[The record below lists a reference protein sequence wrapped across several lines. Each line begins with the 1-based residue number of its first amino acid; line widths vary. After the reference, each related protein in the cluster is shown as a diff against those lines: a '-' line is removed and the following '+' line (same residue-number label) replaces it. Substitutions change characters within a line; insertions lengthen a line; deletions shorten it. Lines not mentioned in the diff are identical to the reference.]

1 MRIYIVEDDTS
12 VIGILE
18 DIVEGNE
25 LGVVCGD
32 SGGEPANLGQIL
44 ALDPDLVL
52 VDLLMPQ
59 KDGIQVVRELKEQ
72 GCRAKFI
79 MISQVSNKEMVAKAY
94 LAGVDF
100 FINKPIN
107 LIEVR
112 QVILNVRRQ
121 LENERDLHTIQSVFA
136 EKAAPV
142 GRRSR
147 LEAQRKRIQTTL
159 SQLGMA
165 GEKGA
170 RDIVELCMLLL
181 EQGQQVS
188 QVGVGALCAQLSDSP
203 KSMEQR
209 ARRAVERGLHHLAS
223 LGLEDYGNEIFTLY
237 ASRLFPFQEVRAEMA
252 CIQGPRE
259 RPISSVFWTGCW
271 CWWRRTE
278 PRSSLQLRPEARPP
292 RGINNRSCRR
302 ILHSAA
308 AFSFPHDVRGSTPEW
323 GSRSE

>member
-209 ARRAVERGLHHLAS
+209 ARRAWSGDCTTWPVWGWRTTATRSSPCTPPACSPFRRCGPRWP
-223 LGLEDYGNEIFTLY
+223 
-237 ASRLFPFQEVRAEMA
+237 ASRAA
-252 CIQGPRE
+252 GPRE

-271 CWWRRTE
+271 CWSKRTE
-278 PRSSLQLRPEARPP
+278 RCFSRCCQLDP
-292 RGINNRSCRR
+292 
-302 ILHSAA
+302 
-308 AFSFPHDVRGSTPEW
+308 
-323 GSRSE
+323 

>member
-209 ARRAVERGLHHLAS
+209 ARRAVERGLHLWGWRTTATRS
-223 LGLEDYGNEIFTLY
+223 SPCTPPACSPFRRCGPRWP
-237 ASRLFPFQEVRAEMA
+237 ASRAA
-252 CIQGPRE
+252 GPRE

>member
-170 RDIVELCMLLL
+170 RDIVELRGLTKSHVCQSVDGLTRRGWLSGVQDGQDRRRVHLSLLPAAQTAVAAAQAVQRDFFVRL
-181 EQGQQVS
+181 YRGVS
-188 QVGVGALCAQLSDSP
+188 QEERETLERVQEKMLSNLKEAQ
-203 KSMEQR
+203 Q
-209 ARRAVERGLHHLAS
+209 
-223 LGLEDYGNEIFTLY
+223 
-237 ASRLFPFQEVRAEMA
+237 
-252 CIQGPRE
+252 
-259 RPISSVFWTGCW
+259 
-271 CWWRRTE
+271 
-278 PRSSLQLRPEARPP
+278 
-292 RGINNRSCRR
+292 
-302 ILHSAA
+302 
-308 AFSFPHDVRGSTPEW
+308 
-323 GSRSE
+323 